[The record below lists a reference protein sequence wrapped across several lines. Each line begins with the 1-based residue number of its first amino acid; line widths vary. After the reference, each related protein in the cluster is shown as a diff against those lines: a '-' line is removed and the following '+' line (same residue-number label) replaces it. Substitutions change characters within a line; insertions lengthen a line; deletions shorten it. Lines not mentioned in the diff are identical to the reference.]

1 MDPKLRQLLDDL
13 PEKPP
18 RSKLEPHAEVIRLL
32 RKKRRTY
39 QEIAHFLREHLQ
51 VSVAP
56 STIHDFVK
64 TRARQAKRSR
74 EAEETP
80 LSTSAEP
87 KEEKAA
93 PAKPA
98 ATDPIAALKQRP
110 KPAARK
116 PVFEYDEN
124 EPLRLVPHSKK
135 RSEEK

>member
-39 QEIAHFLREHLQ
+39 QEIAQFLREHLQ
-51 VSVAP
+51 VSAAP

-64 TRARQAKRSR
+64 TRARQAKRNQT
-74 EAEETP
+74 AEEIP
-80 LSTSAEP
+80 AAAEP
-87 KEEKAA
+87 HQEKAA

-110 KPAARK
+110 KPAVRK

-124 EPLRLVPHSKK
+124 EPLRLVPHNKK

>member
-39 QEIAHFLREHLQ
+39 QEIAQFLREYLQ
-51 VSVAP
+51 VSAAP

-64 TRARQAKRSR
+64 TRARQAKRNVASDEPPASR
-74 EAEETP
+74 EP
-80 LSTSAEP
+80 HQ
-87 KEEKAA
+87 EKVA
-93 PAKPA
+93 AKPA

>member
-1 MDPKLRQLLDDL
+1 MDSKLRQLLDDL

-39 QEIAHFLREHLQ
+39 QEIAQFLREHLQ
-51 VSVAP
+51 VSAAP

-64 TRARQAKRSR
+64 TRARQAKRNR
-74 EAEETP
+74 VAEDIPAPPE
-80 LSTSAEP
+80 SHKEKATSA
-87 KEEKAA
+87 
-93 PAKPA
+93 KPST
-98 ATDPIAALKQRP
+98 TDPIAALKQRP

-124 EPLRLVPHSKK
+124 EPLRLVHHNKK
-135 RSEEK
+135 RPEEK